1 MSSTVVFEIFLSFN
15 LSLFNSLLVLRDLLQ
30 WIEKKERISRRRST
44 PVSTVLRKSV
54 EFFIN
59 KYFCTRFRI
68 KISQVEIWPISCLND
83 PENEMRDRILGLS
96 QWPDLFFFSF
106 ICEDSLCTS
115 VSSPHTKIRGKTLS
129 SPFFF
134 YQYTTYKGLE
144 LKRFTEHW
152 TRQFGTFLNNR
163 VFTKCYWHRSKSLQ
177 FQLFIT
183 NRLAAS

>member
-30 WIEKKERISRRRST
+30 WIEKKKERISRRRST

-54 EFFIN
+54 EFFVN
-59 KYFCTRFRI
+59 KYFSTRFRI

-115 VSSPHTKIRGKTLS
+115 VSSPDTKIRGKTLS
-129 SPFFF
+129 PPFFF

-144 LKRFTEHW
+144 LKRFTEH
-152 TRQFGTFLNNR
+152 
-163 VFTKCYWHRSKSLQ
+163 
-177 FQLFIT
+177 
-183 NRLAAS
+183 